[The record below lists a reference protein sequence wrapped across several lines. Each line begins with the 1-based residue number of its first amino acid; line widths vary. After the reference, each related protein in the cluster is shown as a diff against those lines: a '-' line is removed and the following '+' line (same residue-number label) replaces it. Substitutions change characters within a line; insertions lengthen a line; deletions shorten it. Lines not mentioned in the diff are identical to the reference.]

1 MTTSE
6 ASIAKHEASI
16 AKHEE
21 TAVEGLAVGHEV
33 SDKLAPQDEAL
44 VRSFQSNLLSLISHE
59 LRTPLTGILN
69 ALGLLD
75 DTAAFTENESEL
87 TGFTRADLVKMA
99 RQNAQ
104 RLHRTL
110 VTLLD
115 LAAVENRTFAVTLR
129 EIELVRMLRMRL
141 EAHASIFRDQEL
153 AIIEKDDVQE
163 VSTLGDLS
171 RLSRALD
178 MCIELITFHSKKG
191 SSVKV
196 RISSAPVPLIEFGFE
211 LADAGSAA
219 WDQAWSQALTGFE
232 SGMASPTSA
241 FAGALQTE
249 QAFLSRTEEG
259 LGSSE
264 LLLIHEV
271 MRLHQGSFQQTRK
284 DNSVT
289 ISLNFPALSSD
300 DAVAAVLTSRTFE
313 LTSSPSAV
321 TLVLI
326 RVPREQSV
334 PDFCSRVKGLLYRVT
349 DGAYPLPERRE
360 VALVLD
366 DYKKSD
372 IEKFIA
378 RLEHSLSIPLNTKH
392 DIVFAHCPEDVA
404 DPRQLVELARA
415 KFI

>member
-1 MTTSE
+1 
-6 ASIAKHEASI
+6 
-16 AKHEE
+16 
-21 TAVEGLAVGHEV
+21 
-33 SDKLAPQDEAL
+33 
-44 VRSFQSNLLSLISHE
+44 
-59 LRTPLTGILN
+59 
-69 ALGLLD
+69 
-75 DTAAFTENESEL
+75 
-87 TGFTRADLVKMA
+87 
-99 RQNAQ
+99 
-104 RLHRTL
+104 
-110 VTLLD
+110 
-115 LAAVENRTFAVTLR
+115 
-129 EIELVRMLRMRL
+129 
-141 EAHASIFRDQEL
+141 
-153 AIIEKDDVQE
+153 
-163 VSTLGDLS
+163 
-171 RLSRALD
+171 

-191 SSVKV
+191 SSVKI
-196 RISSAPVPLIEFGFE
+196 RISSTPVPLLEFSFE
-211 LADAGSAA
+211 LAAKGSAA
-219 WDQAWSQALTGFE
+219 WDQSWSQALTGFE

-271 MRLHQGSFQQTRK
+271 MRLHQGTFQQARK
-284 DNSVT
+284 EDSVT
-289 ISLNFPALSSD
+289 LSLNFPALSSD
-300 DAVAAVLTSRTFE
+300 EAVAAVLTSRTFE

-378 RLEHSLSIPLNTKH
+378 RLEHSLSMQLNGKH